1 MLEYFFFL
9 SAAFFLSCKWGRK
22 KKTNKSSSINPYW
35 LCEFSGWLVGCSC
48 YHFSAF
54 CSISCSLAHLF
65 SFLHFLFFKSIIELT
80 CLGFVCHL
88 GSHVLPD
95 QVCAMK
101 KHSVLVSLRV
111 KVNVRSIYQF
121 AVYSRNI
128 LLLMFLG
135 SSCAYRT
142 SVGKKNS
149 YSAC

>member
-22 KKTNKSSSINPYW
+22 KKSSSINPYR

-80 CLGFVCHL
+80 CLGLVCHL